1 MRLSLNQLKEIAHGC
16 CEVREEDRGVM
27 FDRMNAPLRELYSA
41 TEGWTT
47 CRRSPAGVRLRFR
60 SNTSRIAVSLRYGRS
75 ECPSYCVDLFADDGP
90 LRSAGPEGE
99 AEQWSGEIYA
109 AGTRGERSFD
119 LWMPH
124 VTETWLERL
133 EVDDD
138 AAVTPVAREEVT
150 WLAVGDSIAQG
161 MVASSPARSYVAIAA
176 RALGVGVHNVGVG
189 GTKMLPELGRGAGLL
204 RRTFATVA
212 IGVIDWAQSRRIRSF
227 AAHTTEMLG
236 GLIAERE
243 DLPVCLVT
251 PLPVFDRPEK
261 NERGLTVEDYR
272 EVLRRASAG
281 FANVT
286 VIEGP
291 LLGMDSRECFV
302 DGVHPNDHGMR
313 VLGAALAQRLSAF
326 SR

>member
-138 AAVTPVAREEVT
+138 AAVTPVAPISGLMRNFAALQMVPP
-150 WLAVGDSIAQG
+150 
-161 MVASSPARSYVAIAA
+161 VASSSS
-176 RALGVGVHNVGVG
+176 
-189 GTKMLPELGRGAGLL
+189 T
-204 RRTFATVA
+204 
-212 IGVIDWAQSRRIRSF
+212 SRQC
-227 AAHTTEMLG
+227 
-236 GLIAERE
+236 
-243 DLPVCLVT
+243 LPVTSPTMVRT
-251 PLPVFDRPEK
+251 
-261 NERGLTVEDYR
+261 
-272 EVLRRASAG
+272 S
-281 FANVT
+281 
-286 VIEGP
+286 
-291 LLGMDSRECFV
+291 LLS
-302 DGVHPNDHGMR
+302 
-313 VLGAALAQRLSAF
+313 
-326 SR
+326 